1 MIEEKYKEFLEVTHY
16 TSESEVI
23 DSMQERTSDKAADTQ
38 HFFGIEHCGIN
49 EANLIVLGICW
60 DRSSSYR
67 RGASAAPPM
76 IRAATTGKL
85 YNSFTEKMVDL
96 QKKWKIF
103 DAGDIGSRVRKIQ
116 YIHNDIQKL
125 CKSMPQDGRNYLFL
139 GGDHIITYLSTKA
152 LVSCDND
159 RWGLLYLDTHP
170 DLYDSYEGNLYSHAC
185 VVRRII
191 EEEIIPAMN
200 VLEVGIRAPTPEQ
213 MNYAQQKNVKM
224 ISTSA
229 IFDRGAK
236 KIADDIVDYFSGKID
251 KLYLSVDLD
260 ILDPSVAP
268 GVGNPEAGGVTTRDI
283 VEIVQGI
290 SNLNIQAFD
299 IVELSPPFDCSNMT
313 AYAAAKIIRE
323 LLGEM

>member
-1 MIEEKYKEFLEVTHY
+1 
-16 TSESEVI
+16 
-23 DSMQERTSDKAADTQ
+23 MQVRTSDKEPDSQ
-38 HFFGIEHCGIN
+38 PFFGISHCEAN

-85 YNSFTEKMVDL
+85 YNSFTEKMTDL
-96 QKKWKIF
+96 REKWRIY
-103 DAGDIGSRVRKIQ
+103 DAGDIGSRVRDLQ
-116 YIHNDIQKL
+116 FIHNEIQKL
-125 CKSMPQDGRNYLFL
+125 CKRMSQGGRKYLFL

-170 DLYDSYEGNLYSHAC
+170 DLYESFEGNLYSHAC

-191 EEEIIPAMN
+191 EENVIPATN
-200 VLEVGIRAPTPEQ
+200 VMEVGIRAPTPEQ
-213 MNYAQQKNVKM
+213 LDYAQQKKINI

-229 IFDRGAK
+229 LFDKGAK
-236 KIADDIVDYFSGKID
+236 RIAEDIVEYFSGKID

-268 GVGNPEAGGVTTRDI
+268 GVGNPESGGVTTRTI
-283 VEIVQGI
+283 VDLIQNI
-290 SNLNIQAFD
+290 SSLNLQAFD
-299 IVELSPPFDCSNMT
+299 IVELCPPFDSSNIT
-313 AYAAAKIIRE
+313 AFAAAKIIRE
-323 LLGEM
+323 ILGVL